1 MSKDHEIKGISKA
14 ELILMV
20 NEAAEHGAKKALRDI
35 GLHDDNAIHDVR
47 ELRTLLDSWRDT
59 KRSIKSTIVKA
70 LTVAILGFIA
80 GASALKIRDWIG

>member
-1 MSKDHEIKGISKA
+1 MSNDHEIKGVSKA

-35 GLHDDNAIHDVR
+35 GLHDDNAVHDVR
-47 ELRTLLDSWRDT
+47 ELRTLLDSWRET
-59 KRSIKSTIVKA
+59 KRSIRSTIVKA
-70 LTVAILGFIA
+70 LTVAVLGFIA